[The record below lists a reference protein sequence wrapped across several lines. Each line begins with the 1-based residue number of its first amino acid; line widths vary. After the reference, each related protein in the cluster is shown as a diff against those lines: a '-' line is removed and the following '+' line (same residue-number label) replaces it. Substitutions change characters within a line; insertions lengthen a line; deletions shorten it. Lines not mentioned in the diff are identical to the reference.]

1 MPTIRT
7 IAAAVAVAA
16 TLAIGVPPS
25 FAVVTYSITFD
36 FSVSGTSSDLTGETF
51 TFTKGLSDFLSVGG
65 SLTYDS
71 IGQIST
77 TSGAAATYPDF
88 LVLTQNAL
96 GGITSDVAGVTFNPP
111 LGTLGGG
118 ATSINFLA
126 PIGTPTPA
134 ATACAPHAPCTQ
146 TGGVSGLVL
155 FAVSSPDNR
164 SGSYRLVV
172 SGTPDNGN
180 VVPEPASLL
189 LCATGLAALAARRL
203 RRPARRT
210 GDIAQND

>member
-36 FSVSGTSSDLTGETF
+36 LGLSATGPNLTGETF

-65 SLTYDS
+65 TLTYDS

-77 TSGAAATYPDF
+77 TSGAAATYPDL
-88 LVLTQNAL
+88 LVLTQSAL
-96 GGITSDVAGVTFNPP
+96 GITSDVAGVTFNPP
-111 LGTLGGG
+111 FGTLGGG
-118 ATSINFLA
+118 ATSINPFG
-126 PIGTPTPA
+126 PIGVAAPP
-134 ATACAPHAPCTQ
+134 ATACLPHTPCIQ
-146 TGGVSGLVL
+146 TGGVSGLVI
-155 FAVSSPDNR
+155 FAVSSPDGR

-172 SGTPDNGN
+172 SGTPDTGN

-210 GDIAQND
+210 GDIGQND